1 MIDLA
6 DIPANIPIVDFTE
19 QTTLRLISTAYIDEP
34 ALSPLADSEEELSI
48 LAEVE
53 MMTSARHNSLV
64 AVPSGVDP
72 TELLSEINGFGSTY
86 INAAF
91 CYTRTTGN
99 RFNSSE
105 RGAWYACYGKN
116 AAETCQA
123 EIAFHLTR
131 ELDNVGTYENIT
143 NYREIL
149 AGFTT
154 TFYDLGGNNTED
166 FLQSEPEI
174 AYPAGQTLAR
184 NILQNHGNG
193 VLYPSSRY
201 KDGQCLAAFRPH
213 IIQNIRHG
221 DLWQFE
227 WSGTS
232 EPVIRP
238 V

>member
-6 DIPANIPIVDFTE
+6 DIPVVDFTE

-34 ALSPLADSEEELSI
+34 ALSPLADSEEELNI
-48 LAEVE
+48 LSEVE

-64 AVPSGVDP
+64 AVPAGVDP
-72 TELLSEINGFGSTY
+72 TELLSGINGFGSTY
-86 INAAF
+86 VNAAF
-91 CYTRTTGN
+91 CYTRKTGN

-105 RGAWYACYGKN
+105 RGAWYASYGDN
-116 AAETCQA
+116 AAKTCQA

-131 ELDNVGTYENIT
+131 ELNNVGVYENIT

-154 TFYDLGGNNTED
+154 TFYDLGSNEAED
-166 FLQSEPEI
+166 YLQPEPDI
-174 AYPAGQTLAR
+174 AYPAGQILAR
-184 NILQNHGNG
+184 NILQNGGNG

-201 KDGQCLAAFRPH
+201 RDGQCLAAFRPH
-213 IIQNIRHG
+213 IIQNVRDG
-221 DLWQFE
+221 DVWQFE
-227 WSGTS
+227 WSGKP